1 MKQLSYHREVRRPFE
16 LSIPNRIMTEYSSQ
30 SQTESDSDEGPEP
43 DVEQARTGGSS
54 DDLTSNEWLSL
65 HGFPSGTDD
74 ELLAIFS
81 RFCSMNAHRKR
92 KNGLELRFATAEH
105 LQLGVLMAKRLVV
118 CNVQIHWHVGRMEDD
133 PSLNPKP
140 SRERSTAGGLGVFG
154 KLRRAFANY
163 FH

>member
-1 MKQLSYHREVRRPFE
+1 
-16 LSIPNRIMTEYSSQ
+16 MTEYSSQ

-43 DVEQARTGGSS
+43 DVEQARTRDSS

-65 HGFPSGTDD
+65 HGFPTGTED
-74 ELLAIFS
+74 ELVAIFS
-81 RFCSMNAHRKR
+81 RFCSMNSHRKR
-92 KNGLELRFATAEH
+92 KNGLELGFASAEH

-118 CNVQIHWHVGRMEDD
+118 CNMQIQWHVGRLEVD

-140 SRERSTAGGLGVFG
+140 SREEARASGGGLGVFG